1 MKKQTIKIFFYFF
14 NRFGVGEIRSFQDN
28 CVRVFEFLSGRQ
40 NIEKDVSSEFVL
52 ARN

>member
-14 NRFGVGEIRSFQDN
+14 NRFGVGEIRSLQDN
-28 CVRVFEFLSGRQ
+28 CVRVFKFLNGRQ
-40 NIEKDVSSEFVL
+40 NREKDFAFKFVL